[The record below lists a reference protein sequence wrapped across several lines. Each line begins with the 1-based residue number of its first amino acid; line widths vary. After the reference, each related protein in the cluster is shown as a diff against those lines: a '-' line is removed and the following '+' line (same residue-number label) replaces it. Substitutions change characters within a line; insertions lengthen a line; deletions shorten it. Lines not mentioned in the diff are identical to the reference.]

1 MSVGDLPKMHAAAG
15 VFTRTRLIGST
26 GWAVIF
32 VAFVTWEAVGLLVGG
47 GWPTLSHVTRAV
59 TRSPVGR
66 WVLFGAWLWLG
77 WHLFIRGWHFFL
89 RGPLAEGPRLG
100 RAGSGLRETLAE
112 LLVLG
117 ATLIL
122 ATVGI
127 ARHGGRHAENET
139 ASSPRPVGFGV
150 LLLGILLVAASC
162 YAVLIGFVGLFVLV
176 AGSDPSHLL
185 RDAAGGGAILA
196 FGVVA
201 PGFLVLSLLHVGIA
215 RLRSGRSAA
224 AR

>member
-1 MSVGDLPKMHAAAG
+1 MSVGDLPEMHAAAV
-15 VFTRTRLIGST
+15 VFTRTRLIGSI
-26 GWAVIF
+26 GWAAIF
-32 VAFVTWEAVGLLVGG
+32 AAFVTWEAVGLLVGG

-59 TRSPVGR
+59 TRLPVGR

-89 RGPLAEGPRLG
+89 RGPLAESPRPG
-100 RAGSGLRETLAE
+100 QAGSGLRETLAE
-112 LLVLG
+112 LLVLA

-122 ATVGI
+122 AVTGMT
-127 ARHGGRHAENET
+127 RHGSRHAESGQT
-139 ASSPRPVGFGV
+139 PSPRPVGFGV
-150 LLLGILLVAASC
+150 LLLGILLVTASC

-185 RDAAGGGAILA
+185 RDAAAGGAILA
-196 FGVVA
+196 FGVAA
-201 PGFLVLSLLHVGIA
+201 PGFLVLSLLHAGIA
-215 RLRSGRSAA
+215 RLRGGRSAA